1 MKDASLLVFIVE
13 VDAVTLTRRFRGL
26 KVVEVGSDRA
36 DVQTSLLIG
45 VAVVERVHS
54 VSFQQN
60 ANLSVAPMSHVWPGH
75 DEAAV
80 LAQGQPADHAPF
92 GNKRLHLA
100 GRIAAKNSATDGIG
114 EVEVVVGTGAWPL
127 DQSLAPGNR
136 S

>member
-60 ANLSVAPMSHVWPGH
+60 ANLIRRANEPR
-75 DEAAV
+75 
-80 LAQGQPADHAPF
+80 LA
-92 GNKRLHLA
+92 
-100 GRIAAKNSATDGIG
+100 
-114 EVEVVVGTGAWPL
+114 
-127 DQSLAPGNR
+127 R